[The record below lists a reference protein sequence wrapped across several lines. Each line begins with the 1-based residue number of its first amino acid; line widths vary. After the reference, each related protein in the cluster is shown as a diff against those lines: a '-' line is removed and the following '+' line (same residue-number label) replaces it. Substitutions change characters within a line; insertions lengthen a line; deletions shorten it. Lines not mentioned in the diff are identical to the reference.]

1 MNWKAE
7 IVKKFRNPKD
17 KSKDSQGWCSVCGS
31 SAKFVFTSWAIDN
44 ELLIG
49 WGDESVASE
58 YLYRESMF
66 CDRCNSS
73 YRVRRLA
80 NEIVSSFSPET
91 ISFLEFTK
99 QEAFTNLKILEI
111 NSVGSFN
118 SMHTFLE
125 DKPNCIT
132 TMFVPGGPFGT
143 ELDGKSI
150 QNLEELTFSNDE
162 FDLVIHSDTLEHVPR
177 LGLAIDEMYR
187 VLKPGGFCIF
197 TVPVRQSIDETF
209 QRVKSLSDS
218 ESINVHPPLYHGRG
232 GGPFKVLPKK
242 EDYLE
247 ITSFG
252 KDSKHILSR
261 DDIELEKLKDPQINL
276 LSGADFVFKAT
287 KL

>member
-1 MNWKAE
+1 
-7 IVKKFRNPKD
+7 
-17 KSKDSQGWCSVCGS
+17 
-31 SAKFVFTSWAIDN
+31 
-44 ELLIG
+44 
-49 WGDESVASE
+49 
-58 YLYRESMF
+58 
-66 CDRCNSS
+66 
-73 YRVRRLA
+73 VRRLA
-80 NEIVSSFSPET
+80 NEIVSSYLKES

-99 QEAFTNLKILEI
+99 QESFTNLKILEI

-132 TMFVPGGPFGT
+132 TMFVPGGPFGR

-150 QNLEELTFSNDE
+150 QNLEELTFPNNE
-162 FDLVIHSDTLEHVPR
+162 FDLVIHLDTLEHVPR
-177 LGLAIDEMYR
+177 LGPAIDEMYR

-209 QRVKSLSDS
+209 QRVKSLNNS

-252 KDSKHILSR
+252 SDSKDVLRR
-261 DDIELEKLKDPQINL
+261 DCVELQQLVDERSNMIT
-276 LSGADFVFKAT
+276 GADFVFKAK